1 MKIFTFSKFKSL
13 SQLILFF
20 LIPIS
25 GYCAT
30 ITSTGIGG
38 NWSMPSTWVGGTVP
52 GISDDVIIARDAT
65 VVVDNQFNCASLYLT
80 EDRNTSSKSLTISG
94 TNSLSVLGNVII
106 SGSSPATT
114 LNVGNG
120 ILNVGGYLNMIA
132 PPGEADL
139 TLSGGVI
146 NIAGDF
152 KLTNGANDG
161 SGIGAGRVFRDVNGT
176 GTIYLGGTQVG
187 TGSIDPSIQIY
198 PGYKGSLPL
207 DFYRSVTYGNWSVI
221 STWES
226 SHLGTTWN
234 GATSI
239 PNASSKS
246 IIILQNHIV
255 ELTTNS
261 PAANLIVNGIL
272 SCSNFKITG
281 AGPFTLN
288 NNATLISAD
297 LNGITSSGLLGSIQ
311 VEGSRVYS
319 PDANYIYKGDL
330 EQSTGNGLPK
340 TLNGI
345 LTIDKNSLNQI
356 ITLSQPT
363 LVTKLVDVKKG
374 TFNSD
379 GKLTLQSTASSY
391 AQIGIIGIDAKVIKD
406 VNVQSHFTG
415 SPLSLINRGFRMI
428 SFPVF
433 DNLTLTLYQQLRQKM
448 VITGPNVGQTANYDV
463 NKFDLGGTGQPYAV
477 TLTTYSE
484 PALALNSFVPVPTI
498 KTLGIPGKATFVF
511 FRGNRIDSTGKKV
524 NLPYG
529 FPEDVTAN
537 YKGTINQGEI
547 LVEITKGVNGLDLN
561 NGINAL
567 GNPYPAAID
576 WDAVYTSNSGLVNNE
591 IRLNKAGGGFI
602 TINSTGVVPETY
614 SSTARYIQPGQGF
627 YIQKTVP
634 GSANFKFLETHKA
647 VSSQASRLLTLPS
660 ANLLA
665 NQFENGQQIRN
676 MDKRAKNLRINIQKN
691 DLTDETL
698 IAFKEGFNSEID
710 NKDALYFAGNTI
722 LVGSLSSDGKIT
734 SINAMPEVKD
744 LDELKLYISAST
756 SGLCK
761 LNFTDI
767 SVADG
772 YEIFLKDA
780 LFPDQVNNLKKQ
792 ASYQF
797 NIERSKPDTYGSNR
811 FTVIF
816 RREITK
822 APEVFTAE
830 KKKSNVELEWS
841 SQASKEIESFEVE
854 ISEDN
859 TVFTM
864 IGKVNSGNANGLT
877 KYSFVHKFPFMGERF
892 YRLKQ
897 VNTNGSASYTEP
909 RLIRFSTVDLNR
921 APILTVYPNPTV
933 DTIHLNLGDN
943 MGTVMASII
952 NLDGKTVK
960 TEKFTDGQRIVFQVS
975 TLSKGVYILEIK
987 NPDGKTTDHF
997 KFIVGI

>member
-1 MKIFTFSKFKSL
+1 MKIFTLRKFKL
-13 SQLILFF
+13 FSQLFFTF

-30 ITSTGIGG
+30 ITSKGTGG
-38 NWSMPSTWVGGTVP
+38 NWSEPSTWIGGVIPGSNDDVVIAVGT
-52 GISDDVIIARDAT
+52 DVIINS
-65 VVVDNQFNCASLYLT
+65 VVNCTSLIIQQSQGNDASLTL
-80 EDRNTSSKSLTISG
+80 SS
-94 TNSLSVLGNVII
+94 SVAV
-106 SGSSPATT
+106 
-114 LNVGNG
+114 LNVTGDVKINDGNLINLLAVG
-120 ILNVGGYLNMIA
+120 DGALNVGG
-132 PPGEADL
+132 DL
-139 TLSGGVI
+139 IIYGNGQRTGSLTVNNGTVGIVGVLKFD
-146 NIAGDF
+146 G
-152 KLTNGANDG
+152 TNGQNA
-161 SGIGAGRVFRDVNGT
+161 GAKIIAVTGYGAILSTTFINQNS
-176 GTIYLGGTQVG
+176 GTITP
-187 TGSIDPSIQIY
+187 GSEDNVFI
-198 PGYKGSLPL
+198 
-207 DFYRSVTYGNWSVI
+207 RGNSYFK
-221 STWES
+221 
-226 SHLGTTWN
+226 
-234 GATSI
+234 
-239 PNASSKS
+239 SSKS
-246 IIILQNHIV
+246 GDWETIANWSISKDNINFYL
-255 ELTTNS
+255 S
-261 PAANLIVNGIL
+261 PSYPNDNALGIEIAFPNTITLKKNTPVKNLIVNGTL
-272 SCSNFKITG
+272 DCNFKIIG

-288 NNATLISAD
+288 HNATLISAD

-345 LTIDKNSLNQI
+345 LTINKNSLNQI

-433 DNLTLTLYQQLRQKM
+433 DNSTLTLYQQLRQKM

-576 WDAVYTSNSGLVNNE
+576 WDAIYTSNSGLVNNE

-647 VSSQASRLLTLPS
+647 VSSQASRILTLPS

-676 MDKRAKNLRINIQKN
+676 MNKRAKNLRINIQKN

-710 NKDALYFAGNTI
+710 NKDALYFAGNTV

-797 NIERSKPDTYGSNR
+797 NIERSKSDTYGSNR

-816 RREITK
+816 KREITK

-830 KKKSNVELEWS
+830 KIKSNVELEWS

-897 VNTNGSASYTEP
+897 VNINGSASYTEP
-909 RLIRFSTVDLNR
+909 RSIRFSTIDLNR
-921 APILTVYPNPTV
+921 APILTVYPNPTM

-952 NLDGKTVK
+952 NLEGKTVK
-960 TEKFTDGQRIVFQVS
+960 NEKFTDGQRIVFQVS